1 MFVPF
6 EKIPNTAKIW
16 VYFITQNIDYQKIDK
31 LNNLLTDFLNV
42 WTAHQQNL
50 LASFQLID
58 NKILIIAVD
67 EQAAQASGCSIDTC
81 VKNLKIIEQQL
92 DINLLEGNLVL
103 FQNNENQI
111 VNVYLNEIKK
121 NIENKT
127 ITKDNFLYDRTL
139 TNLNDW
145 QQKGKIK
152 VSESWVKRY
161 F

>member
-31 LNNLLTDFLNV
+31 LNNLLTDFLNA

-50 LASFQLID
+50 FASFQIIE

-67 EQAAQASGCSIDTC
+67 EQAAQASGCSIDTS
-81 VKNLKIIEQQL
+81 VKTLKLIEQQL
-92 DINLLEGNLVL
+92 GINLLESNLVL
-103 FQNNENQI
+103 FQNNENE
-111 VNVYLNEIKK
+111 VFNVYLNEIKQ

-127 ITKDNFLYDRTL
+127 ITKDSFLFDRTL
-139 TNLNDW
+139 TKLEDW
-145 QQKGKIK
+145 QKKGKIK
-152 VSESWVKRY
+152 VGESWAKRY

>member
-16 VYFITQNIDYQKIDK
+16 IYFITQNIDYQKIDK
-31 LNNLLTDFLNV
+31 LKNLLTDFLNV

-50 LASFQLID
+50 FASFQIIES
-58 NKILIIAVD
+58 KILIIAVD
-67 EQAAQASGCSIDTC
+67 EQAAQASGCSIDTS
-81 VKNLKIIEQQL
+81 VKTLKLIEQQL
-92 DINLLEGNLVL
+92 DINLLESNLVL
-103 FQNNENQI
+103 FENENKI
-111 VNVYLNEIKK
+111 FGAYLNEIKK
-121 NIENKT
+121 NIEDKI
-127 ITKDNFLYDRTL
+127 ITKDTFLYDRTL